1 MLQQKPQ
8 AGAKVFALPRPG
20 PGPCDG
26 PPHESPRGENAPES
40 LAPVLIPRS
49 ETPGPARRRVFT
61 PEEKARIVAESF
73 ESGRSVCAVARKHG
87 IVASQLFAWRK
98 SARLQWERQQ
108 KEAPGEARAAAE
120 PPAAGGGSAGS
131 ERDVLRDVLIEIA
144 IGQAVVRVQK
154 GADAATLKEVLR
166 ALREQPETG

>member
-26 PPHESPRGENAPES
+26 PPHESPYGENAPEP
-40 LAPVLIPRS
+40 LAPVLIPRP
-49 ETPGPARRRVFT
+49 ENPGPARRRVFS

-73 ESGRSVCAVARKHG
+73 ESGRSVCAVARNHG

-120 PPAAGGGSAGS
+120 PPAAGGGSTGS
-131 ERDVLRDVLIEIA
+131 ERDVFIEIT

>member
-26 PPHESPRGENAPES
+26 PSHESPCGEKAREPV
-40 LAPVLIPRS
+40 ATVLIPRP
-49 ETPGPARRRVFT
+49 ENPGLTRRRVFT

-98 SARLQWERQQ
+98 SARLQWEHQQ
-108 KEAPGEARAAAE
+108 KEAPGEARAAAG
-120 PPAAGGGSAGS
+120 PPAAGGGSADP
-131 ERDVLRDVLIEIA
+131 ERDVLIEIA

>member
-8 AGAKVFALPRPG
+8 AVAKVFALPRPG

-26 PPHESPRGENAPES
+26 PPHESPCGENAPEP
-40 LAPVLIPRS
+40 LVPVLIPRP
-49 ETPGPARRRVFT
+49 ENPGLSRRRVFT

-73 ESGRSVCAVARKHG
+73 ESGQSVCAVARKHG

-98 SARLQWERQQ
+98 SARLQWERQK
-108 KEAPGEARAAAE
+108 KESQGEARAAEE
-120 PPAAGGGSAGS
+120 PPAYGGGSAGT
-131 ERDVLRDVLIEIA
+131 ERDVLIEIA